1 MTLTLLGLAPPPVSM
16 PTPRETPRAAG
27 GRALLAL
34 LRDMAGSSID
44 LDPDLLHST
53 LPAGRAVL
61 TVTAAARAYTAS
73 RGGASGIALTEAP
86 GIVVMRE
93 LVRVLDLLEST
104 VSPGDAPSHLDDPAV
119 ALPDEL
125 ADAYES
131 FLQTVER
138 DG

>member
-16 PTPRETPRAAG
+16 PTPRETPRTAG

-34 LRDMAGSSID
+34 LRDMVGSSID

-61 TVTAAARAYTAS
+61 TVTAAARAYTGS
-73 RGGASGIALTEAP
+73 RGGESGIALTEAP
-86 GIVVMRE
+86 GIVVMRD
-93 LVRVLDLLEST
+93 LVRVLDLLEGT
-104 VSPGDAPSHLDDPAV
+104 VPPGDVPRDLDDPTV
-119 ALPDEL
+119 ELPDEL

-131 FLQTVER
+131 FLQTVGR

>member
-1 MTLTLLGLAPPPVSM
+1 MTPTLLGLAPPPLSR
-16 PTPRETPRAAG
+16 PTPGETRRAAG

-34 LRDMAGSSID
+34 LRDMVGSSID

-61 TVTAAARAYTAS
+61 TATAAARAYTAGN
-73 RGGASGIALTEAP
+73 GGTSGTALTEAP
-86 GIVVMRE
+86 GIVVMRD
-93 LVRVLDLLEST
+93 LVRALDLLEST
-104 VSPGDAPSHLDDPAV
+104 VPRGDGPPDLDDPAV
-119 ALPDEL
+119 ELPVEL
-125 ADAYES
+125 AQAYES